1 MHVCVCVI
9 GHPHPQSPRHTHT
22 LTNPIPT
29 TPPRAPPQIKFDK
42 VGMPSIED
50 VVSGLC
56 LGQVQKLQNVEEE
69 VRKEGRRIIKTCL
82 VYAYMFVCAKPTTTN
97 THNKSNPIP
106 PHTHHHPITPTQ
118 VIPYFAAFAKQLV
131 AESDAPIEETLARC
145 LAAMTGR
152 KLTVSRWVLG
162 LDACM
167 YV

>member
-1 MHVCVCVI
+1 MSRICIYVCVCQTHHHKHTQQI
-9 GHPHPQSPRHTHT
+9 QPHP
-22 LTNPIPT
+22 
-29 TPPRAPPQIKFDK
+29 
-42 VGMPSIED
+42 PS
-50 VVSGLC
+50 
-56 LGQVQKLQNVEEE
+56 
-69 VRKEGRRIIKTCL
+69 
-82 VYAYMFVCAKPTTTN
+82 
-97 THNKSNPIP
+97 
-106 PHTHHHPITPTQ
+106 HTHHHPITPTQ